1 MHVADENDIDLAQP
15 RIGRTGYRATGVVED
30 ARAVRILK
38 EQRAVLRAEL
48 AVLTA
53 SNKRAFP
60 QSRRTVRSGGS
71 DLAAHSDTA
80 SRSQPQD
87 ARDKPVFDAHSI
99 T

>member
-1 MHVADENDIDLAQP
+1 VFLRSLRTAIGANQTANGDLYTRKAS
-15 RIGRTGYRATGVVED
+15 
-30 ARAVRILK
+30 
-38 EQRAVLRAEL
+38 
-48 AVLTA
+48 A